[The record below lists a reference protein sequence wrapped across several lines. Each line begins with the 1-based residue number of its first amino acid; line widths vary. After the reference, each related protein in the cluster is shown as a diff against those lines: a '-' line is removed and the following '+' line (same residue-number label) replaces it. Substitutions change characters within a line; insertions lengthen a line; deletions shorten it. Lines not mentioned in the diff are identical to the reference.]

1 MSEAQEATILAIQAE
16 HALLDRMSERDPYRI
31 YLSDEYPDPENLLQF
46 GDSGTMPKGEIT
58 AIAGKAKTGKS
69 FAVSILVASVLGCTD
84 FGFIPSRENAKVLYF
99 DTEQGDSYVARII
112 RRIHRLLG
120 WDIRTDNPRLIP
132 YKLREQ
138 PQEERFNFI
147 LDKVSE
153 YEPNLI
159 IIDGIADLVFDFND
173 VRESTEKVV
182 KLLDMCSR
190 FDVAILTVLH
200 ENKSKDD
207 RNMKGHLGTMLL
219 QKCACVF
226 HLEKK
231 GDTYTVTNT
240 DCRNR
245 PIEAFAFLIDDAGLP
260 RTVEAMARQANE
272 AKERM
277 EVEDIR
283 NVLAEIFA
291 ENDSLLYT
299 QIKKA
304 YMEKDSVSEKT
315 AKRRIDRAKELGI
328 LVVSGGIYTLRPD
341 TSKPPNCPVTP
352 NL

>member
-1 MSEAQEATILAIQAE
+1 M
-16 HALLDRMSERDPYRI
+16 ALNEDLQLISTPPERDPYRI
-31 YLSDEYPDPENLLQF
+31 YISDEYPDPENLLQY
-46 GDSGTMPKGEIT
+46 GENGTLPMGEIT

-84 FGFIPSRENAKVLYF
+84 FAFIPDRENAKVLYF
-99 DTEQGDSYVARII
+99 DTEQGDCYVARII

-120 WDIRTDNPRLIP
+120 WDIRTDNPQLIP

-153 YEPNLI
+153 FEPNLI
-159 IIDGIADLVFDFND
+159 VIDGIADLVFDFND

-200 ENKSKDD
+200 ENKSKED

-219 QKCACVF
+219 QKCASVF

-231 GDTYTVTNT
+231 GNTYTVTNT
-240 DCRNR
+240 DCRDR
-245 PIEAFAFLIDDAGLP
+245 PIDDWAFVIDDDGMPKSVESLQASREADKEAKKIEDLKFMLSNIFVSPDDRFLYSDLRAKIVEVAGCSPQTAERRIKEAFEGKIIE
-260 RTVEAMARQANE
+260 RT
-272 AKERM
+272 
-277 EVEDIR
+277 
-283 NVLAEIFA
+283 
-291 ENDSLLYT
+291 
-299 QIKKA
+299 
-304 YMEKDSVSEKT
+304 
-315 AKRRIDRAKELGI
+315 
-328 LVVSGGIYTLRPD
+328 GGIYALLTPTPQTLKSP
-341 TSKPPNCPVTP
+341 SNHPQ
-352 NL
+352 

>member
-1 MSEAQEATILAIQAE
+1 M
-16 HALLDRMSERDPYRI
+16 ALNEDLQLISTPPERDPYRI
-31 YLSDEYPDPENLLQF
+31 YLSDEYPDPENLLQY
-46 GDSGTMPKGEIT
+46 GESGTLPMGEIT

-69 FAVSILVASVLGCTD
+69 FAVSILVASVLGCKD
-84 FGFIPSRENAKVLYF
+84 FAFIHDRENAKVLYF
-99 DTEQGDSYVARII
+99 DTEQGDCYVARII
-112 RRIHRLLG
+112 RRIHKLLG
-120 WDIRTDNPRLIP
+120 WDIRTDSPQLIP

-153 YEPNLI
+153 FEPNLI
-159 IIDGIADLVFDFND
+159 VIDGIADLVFDFND
-173 VRESTEKVV
+173 VRESTEMVV

-200 ENKSKDD
+200 ENKSKED

-219 QKCACVF
+219 QKCASVF

-260 RTVEAMARQANE
+260 RTVEAMAQQANE

-277 EVEDIR
+277 EIEDIR

-291 ENDSLLYT
+291 ENDRLLYT

-304 YMEKDSVSEKT
+304 YMEKDRVSEKT

-328 LVVSGGIYTLRPD
+328 LAVSGGIYTLCPD
-341 TSKPPNCPVTP
+341 TSKPPN
-352 NL
+352 